1 MEVYFGGAED
11 IGITGE
17 EMAAVRAMVMAVSAG
32 RIFYQS
38 KIVMEKMKA
47 ADRDEETEPGCT
59 PDCCDL
65 PS

>member
-11 IGITGE
+11 IGITEE

-38 KIVMEKMKA
+38 KIVAERMKTA
-47 ADRDEETEPGCT
+47 ERGEEEGPESVPGC
-59 PDCCDL
+59 CD
-65 PS
+65 

>member
-1 MEVYFGGAED
+1 MEVYFGSAED
-11 IGITGE
+11 VGITGE

-32 RIFYQS
+32 RVFYQS
-38 KIVMEKMKA
+38 KIVVEKMKGA
-47 ADRDEETEPGCT
+47 ERDEEAESGCA